1 MKTYQVTIQE
11 RSTYSVEVPA
21 NTKEE
26 AEETAMDMHHNGK
39 SDFVSV
45 QGCEPIDTQEIKR

>member
-11 RSTYSVEVPA
+11 RSIYSVEVPA
-21 NTKEE
+21 KTKEE
-26 AEETAMDMHHNGK
+26 AEETAMDLHHNGK

-45 QGCEPIDTQEIKR
+45 QSSEPIATQEIKR